1 MVRTTVHLPGKTATW
16 AKRQAKKYGMGTGRF
31 IGLLP
36 KEHLEREAGK
46 PVRSARWPLWP
57 TVRARRRRPQIGL

>member
-1 MVRTTVHLPGKTATW
+1 MIRTTVRLPRKTVTW
-16 AKRQAKKYGMGTGRF
+16 AKRQAKKYGMGTARF
-31 IGLLP
+31 IGLLL

-57 TVRARRRRPQIGL
+57 TVHARRRRPQIRL